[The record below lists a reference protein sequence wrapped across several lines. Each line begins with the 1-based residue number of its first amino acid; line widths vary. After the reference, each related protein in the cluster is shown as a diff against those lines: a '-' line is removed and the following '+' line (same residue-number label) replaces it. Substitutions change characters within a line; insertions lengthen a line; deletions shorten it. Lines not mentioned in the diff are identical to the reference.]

1 MLDRPRADQ
10 YSVVTRSH
18 GRPPSWRWEIQRRPR
33 ELGIKLYG
41 TDFKT
46 EAADK
51 LAGEKALVAFLDPRQ
66 GGTQFKRPHGPSI
79 SGNSRDQWEAIELVE
94 QTRCCSA

>member
-10 YSVVTRSH
+10 YSRSH

-41 TDFKT
+41 TAFKT
-46 EAADK
+46 ESAAK
-51 LAGEKALVAFLDPRQ
+51 LAGERALVAFLDGLAKEER
-66 GGTQFKRPHGPSI
+66 
-79 SGNSRDQWEAIELVE
+79 NA
-94 QTRCCSA
+94 

>member
-10 YSVVTRSH
+10 YFVVTRSH
-18 GRPPSWRWEIQRRPR
+18 GRPLLWTWEIERRPK

-46 EAADK
+46 ESAAK
-51 LAGEKALVAFLDPRQ
+51 LLGEKALVAFLDGLAKEER
-66 GGTQFKRPHGPSI
+66 
-79 SGNSRDQWEAIELVE
+79 NA
-94 QTRCCSA
+94 

>member
-46 EAADK
+46 EAAAK
-51 LAGEKALVAFLDPRQ
+51 LAGEKAFVAFLDGLAKEER
-66 GGTQFKRPHGPSI
+66 
-79 SGNSRDQWEAIELVE
+79 NS
-94 QTRCCSA
+94 

>member
-46 EAADK
+46 EAK
-51 LAGEKALVAFLDPRQ
+51 LAGEKALVASLDGLAKEERSSSAHT
-66 GGTQFKRPHGPSI
+66 GRRSREILGI
-79 SGNSRDQWEAIELVE
+79 SGRLS
-94 QTRCCSA
+94 S

>member
-10 YSVVTRSH
+10 YSVVTCSH

-41 TDFKT
+41 TAFKT
-46 EAADK
+46 ESAAK
-51 LAGEKALVAFLDPRQ
+51 LAGERALVAFLDGLAKEER
-66 GGTQFKRPHGPSI
+66 
-79 SGNSRDQWEAIELVE
+79 NA
-94 QTRCCSA
+94 

>member
-18 GRPPSWRWEIQRRPR
+18 GRPPTWTWEIQRRPK
-33 ELGIKLYG
+33 ELGINLCG

-46 EAADK
+46 EAAAK
-51 LAGEKALVAFLDPRQ
+51 LAGEKALVMFLDGLAKEER
-66 GGTQFKRPHGPSI
+66 
-79 SGNSRDQWEAIELVE
+79 NA
-94 QTRCCSA
+94 